1 MAETGSRGNGRA
13 SKDAAP
19 AIDDPAADNTAADR
33 GDAVTSGAF
42 ALSRSPA
49 HLLRRA
55 QQFATDT
62 FTRAGLEDAVTARQ
76 ALVLAAV
83 AETEGATQSEL
94 VDATGVDRSTLAE
107 MIARMERKGLVARAP
122 SQDDLRAKTVRLT
135 PAGRQKLAL
144 SLPRMRAADETL
156 LAALPK
162 ARRAAFA
169 DMLVLLAKA
178 GVAASEAEH
187 AEARATKAASKAR
200 KAAEK
205 ADKAKRKQR
214 KKHRRKR

>member
-13 SKDAAP
+13 SKDAASTV
-19 AIDDPAADNTAADR
+19 AEPAASDHGADHN
-33 GDAVTSGAF
+33 DTDTSEAF

-55 QQFATDT
+55 QQFAADT
-62 FTRAGLEDAVTARQ
+62 FTRAGLEDSVTARQ

-83 AETEGATQSEL
+83 AETEGATQSDL

-122 SQDDLRAKTVRLT
+122 SPDDLRAKTVRLT

-169 DMLVLLAKA
+169 DMLALLAKA
-178 GVAASEAEH
+178 GVAAAEAEL
-187 AEARATKAASKAR
+187 AESRATKAASKAR

-214 KKHRRKR
+214 RKHRRKH